1 MIRVSAGGSSSLILS
16 SSRRHGCRSTRK
28 DLIRA
33 VLFSIVVAS
42 LSGPLSPIH
51 RLTVVVTFTATNCC
65 KCCQRNE
72 TDEHRGLNKSA
83 SIFPYSMTISRG
95 PRHKRYDEQLHAH
108 RAYFVEASEFSFLR
122 SISCYTASL
131 YSIVLYSVI
140 LSYDTLYYS
149 TSHCIMHGLMP
160 KQIVAKPYK
169 SKV

>member
-51 RLTVVVTFTATNCC
+51 RLTVVVTFTATNYC

-72 TDEHRGLNKSA
+72 TDERRGLNKTA
-83 SIFPYSMTISRG
+83 SIFPYSMTISRC
-95 PRHKRYDEQLHAH
+95 PRHKRYDEQLHATGPILSRH
-108 RAYFVEASEFSFLR
+108 LNSHFYAVYH
-122 SISCYTASL
+122 
-131 YSIVLYSVI
+131 VI
-140 LSYDTLYYS
+140 LH
-149 TSHCIMHGLMP
+149 HCILLFC
-160 KQIVAKPYK
+160 ILLY
-169 SKV
+169 